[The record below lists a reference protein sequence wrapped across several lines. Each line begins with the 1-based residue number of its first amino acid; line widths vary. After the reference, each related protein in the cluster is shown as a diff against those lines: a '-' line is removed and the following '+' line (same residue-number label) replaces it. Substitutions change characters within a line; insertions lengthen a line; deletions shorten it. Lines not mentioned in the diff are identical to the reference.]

1 MPQLG
6 NVLIDKYARIDIAQ
20 MIETLRVNESRG

>member
-6 NVLIDKYARIDIAQ
+6 NVLIDKYARIAIAQ
-20 MIETLRVNESRG
+20 MIETLRVSESRG